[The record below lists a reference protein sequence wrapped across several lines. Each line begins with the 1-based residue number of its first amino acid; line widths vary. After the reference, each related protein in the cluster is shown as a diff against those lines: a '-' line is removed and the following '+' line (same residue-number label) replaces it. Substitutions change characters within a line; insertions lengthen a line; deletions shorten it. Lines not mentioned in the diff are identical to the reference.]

1 MFAAKTGEDL
11 FIYMLSNR
19 KLISNVQSTIEVE
32 VLKWNRFDKV
42 FEEKHKRQYLP
53 FFIQMP

>member
-1 MFAAKTGEDL
+1 VFAAKTGKDL

-32 VLKWNRFDKV
+32 VLKWNPFDKV

-53 FFIQMP
+53 FFI

>member
-1 MFAAKTGEDL
+1 VFAAKTGEDL

-53 FFIQMP
+53 FFI